1 MKLVK
6 LTLAALVLTAA
17 ASTVDAQSIYKSK
30 LPVKPAKG
38 VTVAGT
44 VECDG
49 KPVAGVKVSD
59 GYEMTRTDKKGAYYL
74 KSKKQNPQV
83 FICAPAGYEPVRDDV
98 VPQYWADFTEAP
110 DQYERHDFR
119 LNKKVQD
126 KKHAVVMVTDLH
138 LANQRNDV
146 PTFAGKEYAGRLKKE
161 ISDLQSQGYDV
172 ISFHLGDGSWDQY
185 WYMNDFPIQ
194 RLRDTFNDV
203 KYPVPL
209 YNIMG
214 NHDNNGGELWTE
226 LKNMDLEAAKPF
238 MKAFGPRYFS
248 FDKGNVH
255 YIFLDNIVYKNELTD
270 KEKTRGIAGKRNFS
284 ERITPEQFE
293 WMKKDLADVS
303 PETPIVLAM
312 HCPMIKYKKLTT
324 EVEPKLNKESVEKLQ
339 EILAPYKNIHVVSGH
354 THRQNLTRD
363 PKHNIIDHN
372 INAASGATWWTNGFN
387 CKSFCMDGTPGGYE
401 IFTMDG
407 PEIKWRHESWDY
419 EPGRAFLAF
428 DMNEVKKYFDG
439 NATYKAYVKDYPGI
453 SDLLDVPENEIYI
466 NLFTWDPLGKLKVTQ
481 NGKELPVTMFMGENP
496 NFAATNMLQRT
507 MWLNQYPKSGKKT
520 LTRMFKVTASDSTS
534 PLEISYTDVF
544 GNEFKETFNRPNT
557 FTYDKLL
564 KK

>member
-1 MKLVK
+1 MKLMK
-6 LTLAALVLTAA
+6 LTLAALVLMAA
-17 ASTVDAQSIYKSK
+17 APMAVAQSTFKSK
-30 LPVKPAKG
+30 LPVKPSKG
-38 VTVAGT
+38 VTVAGI

-83 FICAPAGYEPVRDDV
+83 FICTPAGYEPMREDV
-98 VPQYWADFTEAP
+98 VPQYWADFTAAP

-119 LNKKVQD
+119 LNKKNQD
-126 KKHAVVMVTDLH
+126 KHAVVMVTDLH

-146 PTFAGKEYAGRLKKE
+146 PTFTGYAERLKKE
-161 ISDLQSQGYDV
+161 ISDLQSRGYDV
-172 ISFHLGDGSWDQY
+172 MSFHLGDGSWDQY

-194 RLRDTFNDV
+194 RLRDTFNRV

-214 NHDNNGGELWTE
+214 NHDNNGGEVWTE
-226 LKNMDLEAAKPF
+226 TKNMDFEAAKPF

-248 FDKGNVH
+248 FDKGKVH
-255 YIFLDNIVYKNELTD
+255 YIFLDNIVYKNELTE
-270 KEKTRGIAGKRNFS
+270 KEKTPGIAGKRNFS
-284 ERITPEQFE
+284 EKITSEQFE
-293 WMKKDLADVS
+293 WLKKDLADVS

-312 HCPMIKYKKLTT
+312 HCPLSQYKKATDV
-324 EVEPKLNKESVEKLQ
+324 VEPKLSKESGEKLKA
-339 EILAPYKNIHVVSGH
+339 ILAPYKNIHIVSGH
-354 THRQNLTRD
+354 THRQNFTRD
-363 PKHNIIDHN
+363 SAHNIIDHN

-387 CKSFCMDGTPGGYE
+387 CKSFCMDGNPGGFQ

-407 PEIKWRHESWDY
+407 PEIKWRHYTWDY
-419 EPGRAFLAF
+419 EPDRSFLAF
-428 DMNEVKKYFDG
+428 DMNEVKKYFENND
-439 NATYKAYVKDYPGI
+439 TYKAYVKDYPGA
-453 SDLLDVPENEIYI
+453 SDLLNVPENEVYI
-466 NLFTWDPLGKLKVTQ
+466 NIFEWDPLAKLKVTE

-507 MWLNQYPKSGKKT
+507 MWLNQYPKSPKKT
-520 LTRMFKVTASDSTS
+520 TTRMFKVTASDATS

-557 FTYDKLL
+557 YTYDKLL